1 MEAIQ
6 KSTSRLLQEERRET
20 ITQHSSAE
28 RPASHLLQG
37 SRPRD
42 GAGGTQSGVGEA
54 RGWSVNPPGGKVWGS
69 GSAGYSVNTLSAA
82 RPRQRAQV
90 LPSPGRAEEP
100 RPRAGCSVSQKL
112 APERAR
118 PQLGLMEGKP
128 KARPCQTRLRL
139 GWEGQL

>member
-6 KSTSRLLQEERRET
+6 KSTSRVLQEEGRET

-37 SRPRD
+37 SRPRA

-69 GSAGYSVNTLSAA
+69 GSAGYS
-82 RPRQRAQV
+82 
-90 LPSPGRAEEP
+90 
-100 RPRAGCSVSQKL
+100 
-112 APERAR
+112 
-118 PQLGLMEGKP
+118 
-128 KARPCQTRLRL
+128 
-139 GWEGQL
+139 